1 MSKTKPRAVS
11 VLVVDDHEVVLAGIR
26 SVLQLVPDI
35 RVVGT
40 SDTAAGGL
48 AEAAR
53 LKPDVVL
60 LDIRLPDR
68 SGIDICRDILSACPQ
83 THVLFLTSY
92 ADEDTVRAAVLAGAH
107 GYVLKDIRT
116 STLVDTIR
124 AVAAGES
131 LLDPAVAKKTL
142 SWLRNLAAKQA
153 TSKVRR
159 LSPQEE
165 RILPLVAQGKTNKE
179 IALAMNLSEKTVKNY
194 LANMYDKLG
203 ITRRSQAAAFYVE
216 QGRSGS
222 GPFTK

>member
-1 MSKTKPRAVS
+1 MNKGKPRAIS

-26 SVLQLVPDI
+26 SVLQLASDI
-35 RVVGT
+35 RVAGT

-53 LKPDVVL
+53 VQPDVVL

-68 SGIDICRDILSACPQ
+68 SGIDVCRDILSACPQ
-83 THVLFLTSY
+83 TRVLFLTSY

-116 STLVDTIR
+116 TALVETIR
-124 AVAAGES
+124 SVASGES
-131 LLDPAVAKKTL
+131 LLDPTVAKRTL
-142 SWLRNLAAKQA
+142 SWLRNRAVKQA
-153 TSKVRR
+153 TSNLRR

-179 IALAMNLSEKTVKNY
+179 IAVAMTLSEKTVKNY

-216 QGRSGS
+216 QGRNEI
-222 GPFTK
+222 GPCFE